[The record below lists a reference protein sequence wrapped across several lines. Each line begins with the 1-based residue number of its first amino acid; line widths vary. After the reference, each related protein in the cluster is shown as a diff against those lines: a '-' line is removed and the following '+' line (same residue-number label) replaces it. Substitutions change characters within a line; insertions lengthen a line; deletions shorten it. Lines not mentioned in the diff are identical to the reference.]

1 MSGLDD
7 ARVALEGLRK
17 IVIGKSLSVGNKIG
31 VIYSLSAKDKFY
43 IGYELEYNVEKQVKD
58 LLVRSRS
65 YEELGYLYEASY
77 EVLKNDKIEF
87 AIISRHEVKSKKELA
102 EIGLK
107 YMLKLGVKCVNIWN
121 PVDILNGEKP
131 GVISKIKN
139 IMVYIKG
146 IDARKADIESGMLS
160 GFMEEGYVLEECY
173 EKVKETYKLIMC
185 EIRKDKDVMFAD
197 KIVSFAI

>member
-1 MSGLDD
+1 MAGLDD

-17 IVIGKSLSVGNKIG
+17 IVIGRSLLKENNKIG
-31 VIYSLSAKDKFY
+31 VIYSLSANSKFY
-43 IGYELEYNVEKQVKD
+43 IGYEYECNVEKQVKD

-65 YEELGYLYEASY
+65 YDELGYLYEASY

-87 AIISRHEVKSKKELA
+87 DIVSRHEVKSKKELA

-131 GVISKIKN
+131 RVISKMKN
-139 IMVYIKG
+139 IMGYIKS

-160 GFMEEGYVLEECY
+160 GFVEEGYAVEECY
-173 EKVKETYKLIMC
+173 EKVKETYKFIMC
-185 EIRKDKDVMFAD
+185 EIRKDKEVMFAD
-197 KIVSFAI
+197 KIIIV